1 MGFQVGISIA
11 SKECVCVCVTRSVHI
26 VFNQSYPPLQALRKR
41 NIKKGKYVFF
51 LLLLQQHIMV

>member
-26 VFNQSYPPLQALRKR
+26 VFNQSYPPLQAQCPKTE
-41 NIKKGKYVFF
+41 
-51 LLLLQQHIMV
+51 H